1 MATID
6 LRSKVL
12 AVLSQRG
19 EAITYRDLIDALWQF
34 SPEMHQHFLN
44 LYVDEKS
51 ARKDLRIRLGMIVKK
66 HPTVFTATLTDG
78 IVMVGLAASPVD
90 DLEDLDADEADES
103 DEIGVVTE
111 ATVPGVYW
119 YTFPAYCKDTVP
131 YPIKIGRGKN
141 PLLRIG
147 QQVTAMPEP
156 PLILGTFE
164 HSDEISLERAL
175 HAVLALRGKRKVD
188 APGAEWFVTTP
199 AEIEALIKMVLGN

>member
-12 AVLSQRG
+12 TILTQRG
-19 EAITYRDLIDALWQF
+19 EAISYRDLIDSLWHSF
-34 SPEMHQHFLN
+34 PDMHQHFLT
-44 LYVDEKS
+44 LYLDEKS
-51 ARKDLRIRLGMIVKK
+51 ARKDIRIRLGMIVKK

-90 DLEDLDADEADES
+90 DLEDLDADDPDEA
-103 DEIGVVTE
+103 GV
-111 ATVPGVYW
+111 AADASAPGVYW
-119 YTFPAYCKDTVP
+119 YTFPAYRKDDGSP
-131 YPIKIGRGKN
+131 YPIKVGRGKN
-141 PLLRIG
+141 PLLRIS

-156 PLILGTFE
+156 PLILGTFD
-164 HSDEISLERAL
+164 HPDEISLERAL
-175 HAVLALRGKRKVD
+175 HAVLALRGKRKSD

>member
-12 AVLSQRG
+12 TILTQRG
-19 EAITYRDLIDALWQF
+19 EAISYRDLIDSLWHSF
-34 SPEMHQHFLN
+34 PDMHQHFLT

-51 ARKDLRIRLGMIVKK
+51 ARKDIRIRLGMIVKK
-66 HPTVFTATLTDG
+66 HPTLFTAMLMDG

-90 DLEDLDADEADES
+90 DFEEEEEEDAGVAADASA
-103 DEIGVVTE
+103 
-111 ATVPGVYW
+111 PGVYW
-119 YTFPAYCKDTVP
+119 YTFPAYRKDDGSP
-131 YPIKIGRGKN
+131 YPIKVGRGKN
-141 PLLRIG
+141 PLLRIS

-156 PLILGTFE
+156 PLILGTFD
-164 HSDEISLERAL
+164 HPDEISLERAL
-175 HAVLALRGKRKVD
+175 HAVLALRGKRKAD